1 MQRTIGEFASIAD
14 KSVVSRFFKSTM
26 QKLLKVTEEAGK
38 VQNTKGSSSMEVDN
52 SSSETSLS
60 QTR

>member
-1 MQRTIGEFASIAD
+1 
-14 KSVVSRFFKSTM
+14 M

-38 VQNTKGSSSMEVDN
+38 VQPTKASGSIEVDK
-52 SSSETSLS
+52 SSNETSLS